1 MKIIVLEL
9 NEVPHKVLKK
19 FSFTKL
25 AGRYESDYHK
35 TISMDSG
42 HLSPWI
48 TWATVHRGVN
58 NSEHGIND
66 INQCTNTIDE
76 KYPTIFSKCIDN
88 GLSVGLV
95 NTMHSGRLAY
105 KQNRKYTFLLPE
117 AFASNKFCIPSSLE
131 DFQTFNLLMSR
142 GSSRSVSRSLPRKI
156 NFLKVLSIFSSF
168 FSAGFYYKIFIKPR
182 FAWKYIYEPFIRLS
196 AGLGKPPRNKDG
208 DKYD

>member
-19 FSFTKL
+19 FSSTKL

-58 NSEHGIND
+58 NTEHGIND
-66 INQCTNTIDE
+66 INQCTNEIDE
-76 KYPTIFSKCIDN
+76 KYPTIFSKCIEN
-88 GLSVGLV
+88 GLSVGLF

-105 KQNRKYTFLLPE
+105 QQNKKYTFLLPE

-142 GSSRSVSRSLPRKI
+142 GSARSVSRSLPKKI
-156 NFLKVLSIFSSF
+156 NFLKVLFSYF
-168 FSAGFYYKIFIKPR
+168 KNTNRLRGMRKVLNQLIIEIIKPYLKVR
-182 FAWKYIYEPFIRLS
+182 RRTIQSDLIFDDLYF
-196 AGLGKPPRNKDG
+196 
-208 DKYD
+208 